1 MSDACLVIRS
11 VGRLLII
18 RQNQS
23 APTNDDW
30 DVLLRVISD
39 RRAELKDMRAICF
52 TDGGGPTVEQRK
64 RLALAMGGNQIQSA
78 VMCDLAVVRFVVS
91 TISLFNKSMRTY
103 SWRDL
108 EEAYTWLGLRTEE
121 RLIVEES
128 IPTMSAQVRSKRS
141 HARAVVSESPPLRG
155 SRL

>member
-1 MSDACLVIRS
+1 MSDACLVFRS

-23 APTNDDW
+23 APTNEDW
-30 DVLLRVISD
+30 DALLSAISTQ
-39 RRAELKDMRAICF
+39 RAELKDMRAICF

-64 RLALAMGGNQIQSA
+64 RLAAAMGGKQIQSA
-78 VMCDLAVVRFVVS
+78 VMCDQAIVRFVVS

-103 SWRDL
+103 SWRELDN
-108 EEAYTWLGLRTEE
+108 AYDWLGLRSDE
-121 RLIVEES
+121 RRIVEES
-128 IPTMSAQVRSKRS
+128 IPTMSAQVRSQRN
-141 HARAVVSESPPLRG
+141 HVRALVSESPPLGG